1 MNRLHIVTIVATVCE
16 IFGLYLLAREVAW
29 GHTMDESNHENLFL
43 KQLQFLYATQDFD
56 GFFIACRLDEGDSPD
71 VARQML
77 NQQGSAA
84 TKEAAERMW
93 SAQMSQITASLKRW
107 EKETT
112 PIAARKR
119 RRDLWIGTVLIM
131 IGTTLH
137 LAGEYLPGA

>member
-1 MNRLHIVTIVATVCE
+1 MKHFHIVSIVATVCE
-16 IFGLYLLAREVAW
+16 ILGLYLLAREVAW
-29 GHTMDESNHENLFL
+29 GHTMEESNHDNLFL

-56 GFFIACRLDEGDSPD
+56 GFFVACRLDEGDSPD

-77 NQQGSAA
+77 NQQGSVA
-84 TKEAAERMW
+84 TKEAVERMW
-93 SAQMSQITASLKRW
+93 SAQIAQITAGLKRW
-107 EKETT
+107 EEETT

-131 IGTTLH
+131 TGATLH